1 VNARIDNSVT
11 DSRFM
16 LWIDGVGG
24 FLMCEGRTVTLGQ
37 AGGGSPVEV
46 PLMADVS
53 RRHATIIR
61 DGEHYLLDPLRAC
74 SVDGL
79 AVAERTRL
87 YADAD
92 VELGPVRM
100 HFNVPHVCGVTAR
113 INVVS
118 GHRLR
123 PHADGVVLLAD
134 ACVVGP
140 SPASHITAPP
150 AARSCVLFRRPD
162 GTIVFRTAGSYD
174 VDGRRASETS
184 VVTRSSRI
192 TADGLRWQLEPLNSW
207 HTRGDEPR
215 G

>member
-1 VNARIDNSVT
+1 
-11 DSRFM
+11 M

-24 FLMCEGRTVTLGQ
+24 FLMCEGRTVALGQ
-37 AGGGSPVEV
+37 AGGDAEI

-53 RRHATIIR
+53 RRHAAITR
-61 DGEHYLLDPLRAC
+61 DGEHYLLEPLRTC
-74 SVDGL
+74 SVDGV
-79 AVAERTRL
+79 AVTERVRL

-92 VELGPVRM
+92 VELGPVRL

-113 INVVS
+113 LDVVS

-140 SPASHITAPP
+140 SAASHIVAPS
-150 AARSCVLFRRPD
+150 ASRTCVLFRRAD

-192 TADGLRWQLEPLNSW
+192 TADGLRWQLEPVGS
-207 HTRGDEPR
+207 
-215 G
+215 